1 MNSIEYIYYSLILT
15 GIILIIMT
23 AGISSIIGYIVGYSF
38 IGAGFFLL
46 AGYLMFKLSK
56 SNNKGGILSILT
68 SIGPILVIVGA
79 ICYYLSI
86 IGIYKDRITNGN
98 VGPEYYSVSTGFLL
112 CILLQNFIFFR
123 GISNEEFKRTYT
135 LDKITSMM
143 LYFIGILSI
152 VLVITM
158 NIILAYFSTDG

>member
-1 MNSIEYIYYSLILT
+1 
-15 GIILIIMT
+15 
-23 AGISSIIGYIVGYSF
+23 
-38 IGAGFFLL
+38 
-46 AGYLMFKLSK
+46 MFKLSK

-68 SIGPILVIVGA
+68 SIGPILVIIGA

-98 VGPEYYSVSTGFLL
+98 VDPDYYSVSSGFLV
-112 CILLQNFIFFR
+112 CILLQNCIFFR
-123 GISNEEFKRTYT
+123 GITNDEFKKTYT

-152 VLVITM
+152 VLVITI